1 MRDEIDAELAAMRS
15 LLRRCHRGGRTR
27 RLPYAAL
34 IVALA
39 VLGIFFRLGQA
50 IPKGTTRL
58 AAAAPEFELIVGP
71 RPGPRDD
78 GMTGTHALRTKTITL
93 RDGRTVIVGCVPCL
107 NALTYIAIVN
117 GRAYAASGL
126 ARDWVARYSIRSGGI
141 TMKVRDENQGPREDL
156 IIDTTPVFDA
166 IELIKGCNLP
176 GTDGFAHAI
185 AEAVL
190 GHQCLGE

>member
-1 MRDEIDAELAAMRS
+1 MRS
-15 LLRRCHRGGRTR
+15 APPPLPRRRGIKW
-27 RLPYAAL
+27 LPFAAL
-34 IVALA
+34 IVGVGML
-39 VLGIFFRLGQA
+39 VLFRVSQLRHVEHPRTSQ
-50 IPKGTTRL
+50 L
-58 AAAAPEFELIVGP
+58 AAAAPEFELMIGP

-78 GMTGTHALRTKTITL
+78 GMMGTHALRTKTITL
-93 RDGRTVIVGCVPCL
+93 PDGRTVIVGCVPCL

-117 GRAYAASGL
+117 GRAYAANGL

-156 IIDTTPVFDA
+156 IIDTSPVVDA
-166 IELIKGCNLP
+166 IDAIKGCNLP
-176 GTDGFAHAI
+176 ATDGFAHAV